1 MGSGTEIKA
10 DARLGPGGG
19 WSEGCNYLFLG
30 SITPEGRGGHRAAAA
45 AAATVA
51 EKSGTR
57 ASAGGER
64 DGK

>member
-1 MGSGTEIKA
+1 M
-10 DARLGPGGG
+10 G

-30 SITPEGRGGHRAAAA
+30 SITPEGRGGRC

-51 EKSGTR
+51 RKAER
-57 ASAGGER
+57 AGAGGER